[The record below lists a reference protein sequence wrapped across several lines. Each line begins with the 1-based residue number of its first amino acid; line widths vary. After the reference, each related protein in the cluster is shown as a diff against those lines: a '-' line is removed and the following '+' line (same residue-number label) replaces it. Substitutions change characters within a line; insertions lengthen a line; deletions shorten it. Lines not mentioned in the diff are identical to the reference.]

1 MSEINVEPIE
11 LYGLSQKEQPKIQF
25 SKIGIIGGGTVG
37 REISL
42 IVSQSEIE
50 VVLIEISEER
60 IIYAFTEL
68 EISLNKQIDHW
79 GMTTNEKKLVLSRIK
94 GSLNYSDLTGCD
106 LVIECIKSKSNDQM
120 LDFRRSI
127 FMKTEEY
134 VDKDC
139 IIATNST
146 AAIITELSSVLKH
159 SERAIGIHFLTTN
172 PNARVVE
179 VVRGLHTSSEIY
191 DSAIKFV
198 KMINKTPVLVEESSG
213 LISVRIVSTMIN
225 EACDVFMEGVS
236 SLESIDLTMKNYFGL
251 ISGPFE
257 LADKI
262 GLDKIQSWM
271 DELYNEFGYMKYKT
285 SPLIKRLVR
294 ANHLGRKTLRG
305 FYQYD
310 KNGKRLSKQAELH
323 IIDI

>member
-1 MSEINVEPIE
+1 MSEIKDEPIE
-11 LYGLSQKEQPKIQF
+11 LYGLSQKGRIRNQF
-25 SKIGIIGGGTVG
+25 AKIGIIGAGGVG
-37 REISL
+37 CEISL
-42 IVSQSEIE
+42 LVSQSGIE
-50 VVLIEISEER
+50 VIIIEISEER
-60 IIYAFTEL
+60 IIHAYSEMEL
-68 EISLNKQIDHW
+68 MLNKQIDHW
-79 GMTTNEKKLVLSRIK
+79 GMTSSEKKLILSRIK
-94 GSLNYSDLTGCD
+94 CSLNYSNLTGCD
-106 LVIECIKSKSNDQM
+106 LVVECIKSKSNDQM
-120 LDFRRSI
+120 LDLRKSI
-127 FMKTEEY
+127 FMRIEEY
-134 VDKDC
+134 VDNDC

-159 SERAIGIHFLTTN
+159 NERALGIHFLTTN
-172 PNARVVE
+172 PNARIVE

-191 DSAIKFV
+191 DNAVKFV

-251 ISGPFE
+251 ILGPFE

-310 KNGKRLSKQAELH
+310 ENLKRLSKQAELH

>member
-1 MSEINVEPIE
+1 MPEIKTEPIE
-11 LYGLSQKEQPKIQF
+11 LYGLSQKERSKNEF
-25 SKIGIIGGGTVG
+25 SKIGIIGGGVVG

-42 IVSQSEIE
+42 LVSKSGIDVVIVE
-50 VVLIEISEER
+50 VSEER
-60 IIYAFTEL
+60 IIHAFREL

-79 GMTTNEKKLVLSRIK
+79 GMTSGEKKLILSRIK
-94 GSLNYSDLTGCD
+94 ASLKYSDLTGCD

-120 LDFRRSI
+120 LDLRRSI
-127 FMKTEEY
+127 FMRVEEY
-134 VDKDC
+134 VSNDC

-146 AAIITELSSVLKH
+146 AAIITELSSVLKF
-159 SERAIGIHFLTTN
+159 SDRSIGIHFLTTN
-172 PNARVVE
+172 PNARIVE
-179 VVRGLHTSSEIY
+179 LVRGLHTSSEIY
-191 DSAIKFV
+191 ENAVKFI

-251 ISGPFE
+251 ILGPFE

-271 DELYNEFGYMKYKT
+271 DELYEEFGYMKYKT
-285 SPLIKRLVR
+285 SPLIKRLAR

-305 FYQYD
+305 FYVYD
-310 KNGKRLSKQAELH
+310 ENGNRLSKQAELH